1 MLSLFQN
8 LTREQADYCISHMK
22 PYMDGKGREL
32 PSAYD
37 YIEFT
42 RSLFVNWSETLV
54 PKDAKD
60 MLTFADCSSACVSS
74 LFVLYNNQCYFMM

>member
-1 MLSLFQN
+1 MLGVVVLLGFCPGEWEGCLSMPLGGPQSPLTPTLSLFQN

-42 RSLFVNWSETLV
+42 RSLFVN
-54 PKDAKD
+54 
-60 MLTFADCSSACVSS
+60 
-74 LFVLYNNQCYFMM
+74 

>member
-1 MLSLFQN
+1 MLDVVVELLGVLLQAACPREGGGLCICAQWQPQSLSTVFVFQN

-42 RSLFVNWSETLV
+42 RSLFVN
-54 PKDAKD
+54 
-60 MLTFADCSSACVSS
+60 
-74 LFVLYNNQCYFMM
+74 

>member
-1 MLSLFQN
+1 
-8 LTREQADYCISHMK
+8 MK

-42 RSLFVNWSETLV
+42 RSLFVNWSEKPPLV

-60 MLTFADCSSACVSS
+60 TLTFADCSSACVSLSLS

>member
-1 MLSLFQN
+1 
-8 LTREQADYCISHMK
+8 MK

-42 RSLFVNWSETLV
+42 RSLFVNWSKTLV
-54 PKDAKD
+54 PKDAKN
-60 MLTFADCSSACVSS
+60 MLTFADDSSACVS
-74 LFVLYNNQCYFMM
+74 LCAPQ